1 MVKIGTSRRLQ
12 KSGSAKKLRQRDV
25 FIYVMEVLLI
35 IFGITVAYQLNIFY
49 EDKKDMLLEIAA
61 IEKLHSENEVNLTT
75 FESMIDERLQL
86 EADTRQ
92 LARILFSGGNLA
104 EDSISHYLF
113 DINKTYKPLFQI
125 EAINFYLNTN
135 YTNKNSDLKSELI
148 SIKSNYLELRDVV
161 DYYVRMKEKY
171 YSDFLITEVD
181 FGEERII
188 SEEKIK
194 SVEFKNLIINLLA
207 NEQRLN
213 ELFDR
218 AYGLALG
225 LDELIEEKLDG
236 N

>member
-25 FIYVMEVLLI
+25 LIYVMEVMLI

-49 EDKKDMLLEIAA
+49 EDKKDMRLEIAA

>member
-49 EDKKDMLLEIAA
+49 EDKKDMRLEIAA

>member
-49 EDKKDMLLEIAA
+49 EDKKDMQLEIAA

-86 EADTRQ
+86 EVDTRQ